1 MMSDARAKAKAFLE
15 QEKAFRLGELLT
27 ESMHPKTLSLSQTI
41 QADVPAGVRML
52 QSVDDDIQKAA
63 EQQAQNTRNG
73 GLCPEIHAHQTT

>member
-1 MMSDARAKAKAFLE
+1 M
-15 QEKAFRLGELLT
+15 LLRPLAL
-27 ESMHPKTLSLSQTI
+27 HHF
-41 QADVPAGVRML
+41 G